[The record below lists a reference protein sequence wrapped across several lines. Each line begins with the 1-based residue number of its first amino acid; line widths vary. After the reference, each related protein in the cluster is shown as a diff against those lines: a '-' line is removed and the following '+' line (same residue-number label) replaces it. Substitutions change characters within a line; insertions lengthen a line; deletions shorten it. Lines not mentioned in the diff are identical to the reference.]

1 METSEL
7 IAKYDLLLATRFFD
21 DITCRTII
29 EELSKAAFT
38 PATVYGRSESGAVDE
53 RMRRT
58 SRLTP
63 SHPTLDLVMRR
74 LLEFKE
80 TIEQHFRI
88 ALTDCEEPQFL
99 RYNVG
104 DFFVAHQDG
113 NTGMLKLTSDATR
126 KISITIFL
134 NAQSTEQLSGS
145 YCGGS
150 LKFSNYRAE
159 KEYREFELPSEP
171 GLLVAF
177 RSELTHEITPI
188 TDGVRYSIVS
198 WYR

>member
-1 METSEL
+1 MRS
-7 IAKYDLLLATRFFD
+7 
-21 DITCRTII
+21 
-29 EELSKAAFT
+29 LSSCVT
-38 PATVYGRSESGAVDE
+38 TW
-53 RMRRT
+53 
-58 SRLTP
+58 
-63 SHPTLDLVMRR
+63 
-74 LLEFKE
+74 
-80 TIEQHFRI
+80 
-88 ALTDCEEPQFL
+88 
-99 RYNVG
+99 

-113 NTGMLKLTSDATR
+113 NTGLLKLETDATR

-134 NAQSTEQLSGS
+134 NAQSNQHFGGD

-188 TDGVRYSIVS
+188 TDGVRYSIVT
-198 WYR
+198 WFR